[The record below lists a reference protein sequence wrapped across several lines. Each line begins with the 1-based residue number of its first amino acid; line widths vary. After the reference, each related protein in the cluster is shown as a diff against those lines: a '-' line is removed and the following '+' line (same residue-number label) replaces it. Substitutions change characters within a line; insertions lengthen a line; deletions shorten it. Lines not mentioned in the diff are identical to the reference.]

1 MYSVLIN
8 AVLSSSPDY
17 GLLFESLCWP
27 SDSWP
32 GTERV
37 EALTA
42 FIEGLGP
49 LMADSNTT
57 LSQAKKASVKEQI
70 ESVIWTQCLP
80 LLSTISAEA
89 GEGMR
94 CRESTAAACRLVSV
108 CVPLCDEAVPGR
120 VALSVLPSLRLS
132 EEEAPGPGRLGVEVA
147 SEVMAALIPS
157 LSADE
162 QLTLTTLS
170 SALSCIKTLPDALV
184 SKITV
189 RLLLTL
195 LNCCSG
201 ASSGGSLGLILDDLC
216 SWHSA
221 DRTPGATER
230 ALLCLTALSD
240 HLLKPHSLSSSS
252 SSSSSCEPRLS
263 VQFWRLVQDGLTHRD
278 SVSRKRALY
287 LLKKCVALSEEE
299 GVDCPLCPSGEDEIL
314 FRWASSRSKLLREFW
329 EDYALV
335 METLE
340 ENQVHV
346 VRPVLNRIDTLIQT
360 TVNDS
365 QASGQSLFHPSW
377 LLCVYQRMFHSENK
391 SLMREG
397 VCHLLELQVLQ
408 QPDFALAFSQFI
420 VGPFMDVLSETSLFQ
435 RSLEEKVGDCP
446 ELGAKLQVFVATFFS
461 SLPPEHRGRILL
473 HMIQQLCSK
482 HWCAVPLLFLSQ
494 ALSRLP
500 PSPLLG
506 LDGLTAVREVLRCTM
521 VTHQVLLRGAAQ
533 CFLLNSALSLTD
545 VSAVTLDD
553 VFSFLMDFRSDES
566 LCRGTQIWNQTC
578 AWLLENEGSLK
589 PRILDGD
596 CTDATTKKETVRSY
610 VQSEIHAYLRVP
622 ASTGHT
628 ERLPDLREADK
639 LARAILL
646 CVDMERNQLGA
657 EISNTLESLLSPL
670 LDTLSRVSTNIYL
683 PLRKSD
689 KSLQLVLR
697 LFQLGGTPS
706 CQHAGKEQVDS
717 VMVAMKELFYKL
729 VDPIQEFI
737 LRRLFGELQELFDV
751 ERAEL
756 YLCVLRQLAVMYS
769 SAPQHHN
776 KIQQTY
782 FPKLIKY
789 SLKVLQEPNQQ
800 IHSVANQV
808 ARAVAMASLAT
819 VCGLV
824 EQEVIDMR
832 SETIS
837 VLKSLN
843 DYFYNPVASSSQNLS
858 SLENFNKRLQ
868 RPQTGDGSSDVGV
881 QGPLLQD
888 WGRIAANFMRDQW
901 ICLSFL
907 IKAVGIPESVEIV
920 SETLKVALSCSVE
933 ALALLP
939 SDLVLPVLTF
949 METVLPQLLLSEE
962 ALCVEAVTLSWELV
976 QDLSTNAHDFWL
988 ALKGFVSMAFHH
1000 KLLELTDT
1008 QAPTLVATLKQI
1020 STELMELSQSK
1031 SGVFGVL
1038 LQHCCQTWLPTDQG
1052 SGDTACTVFSSV
1064 FSHIN
1069 ILTEACVYGPVFRR
1083 DQRLIQDVQT
1093 YVEQLGEECSAN
1105 VAVTSDD
1112 RDDQLPR
1119 TCVLAFLSRLD
1130 SSNLQ
1135 HERLIEEIVMD
1146 LLKKDNDISKSKV
1159 RYYSNSLQHRVKNR
1173 VWQILLLLLPKLREE
1188 FVATF
1193 VNRVFEAGFC
1203 SNQASVK
1210 YLIEWMMIL
1219 ILVHYPQHM
1228 DSFWACFNMDHEKT
1242 KTSSCTFLSV
1252 LVHFNVI
1259 IPNLTDEAVQLRK
1272 ALDIIL
1278 QWCFNHNFSVRLYAL
1293 LALKRVW
1300 SLAEARAKE
1309 GADGLGGLSTVIK
1322 ACLNQA
1328 EAMQST
1334 GNANKNWMR
1343 IQEHFF
1349 FGAFH
1354 PIRDYSAE
1362 TIFYTFPSL
1371 SELADDEW
1379 IPPWKFEKL
1388 SYFSVSPSF
1397 PLRNT
1402 APDLSQLQPGDWIQQ
1417 DKGEQNKEDRWAEV
1431 QKKITPWRLGI
1442 QEQEPELQL
1451 VPQQRAARLGRLH
1464 GALLVVA
1471 SLIDKPTNLGGLCR
1485 TCEIFGASALVLD
1498 SLRHVSD
1505 KHFQSLSVS
1514 SELWLPLLEV
1524 KPMELTDFLQL
1535 KKSEGYCIVGVEQT
1549 ANSQSLKDYK
1559 FPEKSLL
1566 LLGNEREGIPANLL
1580 QMLDV
1585 CVEIPQQGVIRS
1597 LNVHVSAALLIW
1609 EYTRQHLTSGST
1621 KSTQNTAE
1629 EETSSTAP
1637 WAATI
1642 HEDAPYS

>member
-17 GLLFESLCWP
+17 GLLFESLSWP

-49 LMADSNTT
+49 LLADSDTAPFSAANRRTI
-57 LSQAKKASVKEQI
+57 KDKI
-70 ESVIWTQCLP
+70 DSVIWTQCLP
-80 LLSTISAEA
+80 LLSRISAEA
-89 GEGMR
+89 GEEMR
-94 CRESTAAACRLVSV
+94 CREFTGAACRLVSV

-120 VALSVLPSLRLS
+120 VALSVLPSLQLPEEEVPGTGRLS
-132 EEEAPGPGRLGVEVA
+132 VEVA

-162 QLTLTTLS
+162 QLTLSTLS
-170 SALSCIKTLPDALV
+170 SALSCIKTLPDAMV

-189 RLLLTL
+189 RLVLTL

-201 ASSGGSLGLILDDLC
+201 ARLGSILKLILDDLC
-216 SWHSA
+216 SWHST
-221 DRTPGATER
+221 DRTPVVTER

-240 HLLKPHSLSSSS
+240 HLLKPHSLPSSSS
-252 SSSSSCEPRLS
+252 REPDPRLS
-263 VQFWRLVQDGLTHRD
+263 LQFWRMVQDGLTHRD

-299 GVDCPLCPSGEDEIL
+299 GMDCPLSPSGEDELL
-314 FRWASSRSKLLREFW
+314 FKWAPNRSQLLREFW

-340 ENQVHV
+340 ENQIHV

-365 QASGQSLFHPSW
+365 QASGQGLFHPTW

-397 VCHLLELQVLQ
+397 VFHLLELQVLQ
-408 QPDFALAFSQFI
+408 QPAFALAFSQFI
-420 VGPFMDVLSETSLFQ
+420 VGPFMDVLSETSLFH
-435 RSLEEKVGDCP
+435 RSAGQSVGDCP
-446 ELGAKLQVFVATFFS
+446 ELGAKLQVFMATFFS
-461 SLPPEHRGRILL
+461 SLPSGHRGRILL
-473 HMIQQLCSK
+473 QVIQQLCSK

-494 ALSRLP
+494 ALSKLP
-500 PSPLLG
+500 PGPPLG
-506 LDGLTAVREVLRCTM
+506 IDGLTALREVLRCTM
-521 VTHQVLLRGAAQ
+521 ITHQVLLRGAAQ
-533 CFLLNSALSLTD
+533 CFLLNSALRLTE

-553 VFSFLMDFRSDES
+553 FFSFLMDFRADES
-566 LCRGTQIWNQTC
+566 LCRGTQIWNQSC
-578 AWLLENEGSLK
+578 AWLLDNEDSFK
-589 PRILDGD
+589 PRIVDGD
-596 CTDATTKKETVRSY
+596 YAGAATKKETVRGY
-610 VQSEIHAYLRVP
+610 VQNEIHAYLRVP

-628 ERLPDLREADK
+628 ERLPDPREADK

-646 CVDMERNQLGA
+646 CVDMERNQLRPD
-657 EISNTLESLLSPL
+657 ISNTLESLLSPL

-683 PLRKSD
+683 PVRKSD

-697 LFQLGGTPS
+697 LFQLGRIPS
-706 CQHAGKEQVDS
+706 CQYVGVEQVDD
-717 VMVAMKELFYKL
+717 VMVAMKKLILKL
-729 VDPIQEFI
+729 VGPIQEFI
-737 LRRLFGELQELFDV
+737 LRRLFGELQELCDV
-751 ERAEL
+751 DRAEL
-756 YLCVLRQLAVMYS
+756 YLCVLRQLVVMYS
-769 SAPQHHN
+769 STPQHHN
-776 KIQQTY
+776 TIQQTY
-782 FPKLIKY
+782 FSKLITY
-789 SLKVLQEPNQQ
+789 SLKVLQEPSQQ
-800 IHSVANQV
+800 IYSVANQV
-808 ARAVAMASLAT
+808 TRAVAMASLAT

-824 EQEVIDMR
+824 EQEVSGMR

-843 DYFYNPVASSSQNLS
+843 DYFYNPASSSSQSLLS
-858 SLENFNKRLQ
+858 LGNFNKRLQ
-868 RPQTGDGSSDVGV
+868 KPQTGDGSSDVGL

-907 IKAVGIPESVEIV
+907 IKAVGNPESGEI
-920 SETLKVALSCSVE
+920 SRESDTLKAALSCSVE

-949 METVLPQLLLSEE
+949 IETALPQLVLYEE

-976 QDLSTNAHDFWL
+976 KGLSNNAHDFWP
-988 ALKGFVSMAFHH
+988 ALKGFISVAFHNQ
-1000 KLLELTDT
+1000 LLELTDT
-1008 QAPTLVATLKQI
+1008 QAPTLTATLKQI
-1020 STELMELSQSK
+1020 ATELMELSQSK

-1038 LQHCCQTWLPTDQG
+1038 LEHCCQTWLPTDRG
-1052 SGDTACTVFSSV
+1052 SGDMADTVFSSV

-1093 YVEQLGEECSAN
+1093 YVEQLSEECAAN
-1105 VAVTSDD
+1105 VAVTSDN

-1130 SSNLQ
+1130 SSNVQ
-1135 HERLIEEIVMD
+1135 HERLIEELVMD
-1146 LLKKDNDISKSKV
+1146 LVKKDNGISKSKV

-1173 VWQILLLLLPKLREE
+1173 VWQTLLLLLPKLREE
-1188 FVATF
+1188 FVATLL
-1193 VNRVFEAGFC
+1193 NRVFEAGFC

-1219 ILVHYPQHM
+1219 ILVRYPQHM
-1228 DSFWACFNMDHEKT
+1228 DSFWDCFNMDHEKT

-1252 LVHFNVI
+1252 LVHFDVI
-1259 IPNLTDEAVQLRK
+1259 LPNLKDKAVQLRK

-1300 SLAEARAKE
+1300 SLAEVQAEE
-1309 GADGLGGLSTVIK
+1309 GADGLGGLTTVIK

-1349 FGAFH
+1349 FGAFD
-1354 PIRDYSAE
+1354 PIRDYSVE

-1388 SYFSVSPSF
+1388 SCFSESPSF
-1397 PLRNT
+1397 PLRNP
-1402 APDLSQLQPGDWIQQ
+1402 APDLSHLQPGDWIQQ
-1417 DKGEQNKEDRWAEV
+1417 DKSEQSKEDRWAEV

-1451 VPQQRAARLGRLH
+1451 VPQQRAARLGKLH
-1464 GALLVVA
+1464 GTLLVVA

-1524 KPMELTDFLQL
+1524 KPVELTDFLQL

-1549 ANSQSLKDYK
+1549 ANSQSLQDYQ
-1559 FPEKSLL
+1559 FPEKTLL

-1580 QMLDV
+1580 QMFDV

-1609 EYTRQHLTSGST
+1609 EYTRQHLTSGS
-1621 KSTQNTAE
+1621 AE
-1629 EETSSTAP
+1629 VNSKRN
-1637 WAATI
+1637 
-1642 HEDAPYS
+1642 

>member
-17 GLLFESLCWP
+17 GLLFESLSWP

-32 GTERV
+32 ETERV
-37 EALTA
+37 EALSA
-42 FIEGLGP
+42 FIEGLGS
-49 LMADSNTT
+49 LMADSDTT
-57 LSQAKKASVKEQI
+57 PLTTVNRKSIINKI
-70 ESVIWTQCLP
+70 DSVIWTHCLP
-80 LLSTISAEA
+80 LLSKISAEA
-89 GEGMR
+89 GKGTQ
-94 CRESTAAACRLVSV
+94 CRESTAAACRLMSV
-108 CVPLCDEAVPGR
+108 CLPLCDEVVPGR
-120 VALSVLPSLRLS
+120 VALSVLPSLQMS
-132 EEEAPGPGRLGVEVA
+132 EEDAPAPGRLNVEVA
-147 SEVMAALIPS
+147 SELMAVLIPS
-157 LSADE
+157 LSTDE
-162 QLTLTTLS
+162 HLTLTILT
-170 SALSCIKTLPDALV
+170 SALSCIKTLPDPLV
-184 SKITV
+184 SKVTV

-201 ASSGGSLGLILDDLC
+201 ARLGGVLKLILDDLC
-216 SWHSA
+216 SWHST
-221 DRTPGATER
+221 DRTPVVTER

-240 HLLKPHSLSSSS
+240 HLLKPHSQSPSSSPP
-252 SSSSSCEPRLS
+252 SSCDPRLS
-263 VQFWRLVQDGLTHRD
+263 LQFWRMVQDGLTHRD

-287 LLKKCVALSEEE
+287 LLKKSVALSEEDS
-299 GVDCPLCPSGEDEIL
+299 VDCSLSPSGQDETL
-314 FRWASSRSKLLREFW
+314 FRWTPNRSKLLREFW
-329 EDYALV
+329 EDYVLV

-365 QASGQSLFHPSW
+365 QGQGLFHPSW

-397 VCHLLELQVLQ
+397 VCHMLELQVLQ

-420 VGPFMDVLSETSLFQ
+420 VGPFMDVLSETSLFH
-435 RSLEEKVGDCP
+435 RSVGQSVGDCP
-446 ELGAKLQVFVATFFS
+446 ELGAKLQVFMATFFS
-461 SLPPEHRGRILL
+461 SLPSEHRGRMLL
-473 HMIQQLCSK
+473 QMIQQMCSK

-494 ALSRLP
+494 ALSKLP

-506 LDGLTAVREVLRCTM
+506 IDGLTALREVLRCTM
-521 VTHQVLLRGAAQ
+521 ITHQVLLRGAAQ
-533 CFLLNSALSLTD
+533 CFLLNSALCLTD
-545 VSAVTLDD
+545 VSTVTLDD
-553 VFSFLMDFRSDES
+553 VFSFLMDFRADES
-566 LCRGTQIWNQTC
+566 LCRGTQIWKQLC
-578 AWLLENEGSLK
+578 VWLYDNEGSFK
-589 PRILDGD
+589 PRILNGD
-596 CTDATTKKETVRSY
+596 CADAATKKETVRSY
-610 VQSEIHAYLRVP
+610 VQNEMYTYLRVP
-622 ASTGHT
+622 PSTGHT
-628 ERLPDLREADK
+628 ERLPDQKEADK

-646 CVDMERNQLGA
+646 CVDMERNQLSA
-657 EISNTLESLLSPL
+657 ETANTLESLLSPL
-670 LDTLSRVSTNIYL
+670 LDTLSRVNTNVYL
-683 PLRKSD
+683 PVRKSD
-689 KSLQLVLR
+689 KSLQLIFR
-697 LFQLGGTPS
+697 LFQLGRTPS
-706 CQHAGKEQVDS
+706 CQHAGEEQVDN
-717 VMVAMKELFYKL
+717 VMVAMKKLIFKL
-729 VDPIQEFI
+729 VDPVQEFI
-737 LRRLFGELQELFDV
+737 QRRLFGELQELFDV

-756 YLCVLRQLAVMYS
+756 YLCVLRQLVITYS

-776 KIQQTY
+776 KLQQTC
-782 FPKLIKY
+782 FPKLIKH
-789 SLKVLQEPNQQ
+789 SLRVLQEPSQQ
-800 IHSVANQV
+800 MAS
-808 ARAVAMASLAT
+808 AVAMASVAM
-819 VCGLV
+819 VCDLV
-824 EQEVIDMR
+824 EQRVIDMQP
-832 SETIS
+832 ETIS

-843 DYFYNPVASSSQNLS
+843 DYFYNPASKSPSALG
-858 SLENFNKRLQ
+858 NFNKRLQ
-868 RPQTGDGSSDVGV
+868 KPQTEDCSSDGGV
-881 QGPLLQD
+881 HSPLLQD
-888 WGRIAANFMRDQW
+888 WGRIAAKFMRDQW
-901 ICLSFL
+901 MCLSFL
-907 IKAVGIPESVEIV
+907 IKAVGIPEGVEV
-920 SETLKVALSCSVE
+920 SRVPETLKAALSCAVE

-949 METVLPQLLLSEE
+949 METVLPQLLHCEE
-962 ALCVEAVTLSWELV
+962 TLCVEAVTLSWELV
-976 QDLSTNAHDFWL
+976 QGLTTNAHDFWL
-988 ALKGFVSMAFHH
+988 ALRGFISMAFHH
-1000 KLLELTDT
+1000 KLLELTDS

-1020 STELMELSQSK
+1020 AAELTELSQSK

-1038 LQHCCQTWLPTDQG
+1038 LQHCCQTWLPADRG
-1052 SGDTACTVFSSV
+1052 SGDKAHSTFSCV
-1064 FSHIN
+1064 FSHIS

-1093 YVEQLGEECSAN
+1093 YVEQLGEECAAN
-1105 VAVTSDD
+1105 VAVTSDN

-1119 TCVLAFLSRLD
+1119 ICVLAFLSRLD

-1135 HERLIEEIVMD
+1135 HQRLMEELVLD

-1159 RYYSNSLQHRVKNR
+1159 RYYGNSLQHRVKNR
-1173 VWQILLLLLPKLREE
+1173 VWQTLLLLLPKLREE

-1193 VNRVFEAGFC
+1193 LNRVFEAGFC

-1219 ILVHYPQHM
+1219 ILVYYPQHM
-1228 DSFWACFNMDHEKT
+1228 DSFWACFSMDHEKT

-1259 IPNLTDEAVQLRK
+1259 IPNLKDEAVQLRK

-1300 SLAEARAKE
+1300 TLAEVRARE
-1309 GADGLGGLSTVIK
+1309 GADGFGGLSTVIK
-1322 ACLNQA
+1322 ACLYQA

-1354 PIRDYSAE
+1354 PIRDYSVE

-1388 SYFSVSPSF
+1388 SCFCESPSLA
-1397 PLRNT
+1397 LRN
-1402 APDLSQLQPGDWIQQ
+1402 PSPELSQLQPGDWIQQ
-1417 DKGEQNKEDRWAEV
+1417 DKGEQNKEDRWADV

-1442 QEQEPELQL
+1442 QEQELELQL
-1451 VPQQRAARLGRLH
+1451 VPQQRAARLGKLH

-1524 KPMELTDFLQL
+1524 KPVELTDFLQV

-1549 ANSQSLKDYK
+1549 ANSQSLQDYQ
-1559 FPEKSLL
+1559 FPEKTLL

-1580 QMLDV
+1580 RMLDV

-1609 EYTRQHLTSGST
+1609 EYTRQHLTSGSPEVDS
-1621 KSTQNTAE
+1621 KRS
-1629 EETSSTAP
+1629 
-1637 WAATI
+1637 
-1642 HEDAPYS
+1642 

>member
-17 GLLFESLCWP
+17 DLLFESLSWP

-49 LMADSNTT
+49 LLADSDTAPFSAT
-57 LSQAKKASVKEQI
+57 KRRSIKDKI
-70 ESVIWTQCLP
+70 DWVIWTQCLP
-80 LLSTISAEA
+80 FLSRISAEA
-89 GEGMR
+89 GEDMR

-120 VALSVLPSLRLS
+120 VALSVLPSLQLP
-132 EEEAPGPGRLGVEVA
+132 EEEVFGPGRLSVEVA

-170 SALSCIKTLPDALV
+170 CALSCIKTLPDALV

-189 RLLLTL
+189 RLVLTL
-195 LNCCSG
+195 LNSCSG
-201 ASSGGSLGLILDDLC
+201 TKLRSILKLILDDLC
-216 SWHSA
+216 SWHST
-221 DRTPGATER
+221 DRTPVVTER

-240 HLLKPHSLSSSS
+240 HLLKPHSLPSNSPPPSSSS
-252 SSSSSCEPRLS
+252 SSSSSCQPDPRLS
-263 VQFWRLVQDGLTHRD
+263 LQFWRMVQDGLTHKD

-299 GVDCPLCPSGEDEIL
+299 GVHCPLSPSGEDELL
-314 FRWASSRSKLLREFW
+314 FKWAPNRSKLLREFW

-340 ENQVHV
+340 ENQIHV

-365 QASGQSLFHPSW
+365 QASGQGLFHPTW

-408 QPDFALAFSQFI
+408 QPAFALAFSQFV
-420 VGPFMDVLSETSLFQ
+420 VGPFMDVLSETSLFH
-435 RSLEEKVGDCP
+435 RSVGQSVGDCP
-446 ELGAKLQVFVATFFS
+446 ELGAKLQVFMATFFS
-461 SLPPEHRGRILL
+461 SLPSEHRGCMLL

-494 ALSRLP
+494 ALSKLP
-500 PSPLLG
+500 PGPMLG
-506 LDGLTAVREVLRCTM
+506 IDGLTALREVLRCTM
-521 VTHQVLLRGAAQ
+521 ITHQVLLRGAAQ
-533 CFLLNSALSLTD
+533 CFLLNSAFRLTE

-553 VFSFLMDFRSDES
+553 VFSFLMDFRAEES
-566 LCRGTQIWNQTC
+566 LCRGTQIWNQSC
-578 AWLLENEGSLK
+578 AWLLDNEGSFK
-589 PRILDGD
+589 PRIMDGD
-596 CTDATTKKETVRSY
+596 CAGAATRRETVRGY
-610 VQSEIHAYLRVP
+610 VQSQIHTYLRVP
-622 ASTGHT
+622 VSTGHT
-628 ERLPDLREADK
+628 ERLPDPREADK

-657 EISNTLESLLSPL
+657 EICNTLESLLSPL

-697 LFQLGGTPS
+697 LFQLGGIPR
-706 CQHAGKEQVDS
+706 CQHFGEERVDN
-717 VMVAMKELFYKL
+717 VMVAMEKL
-729 VDPIQEFI
+729 IFKVVDPIQEFI
-737 LRRLFGELQELFDV
+737 LRQLFGELQELCDV

-756 YLCVLRQLAVMYS
+756 YLCVLRQLVVMYS
-769 SAPQHHN
+769 STPQCHN

-789 SLKVLQEPNQQ
+789 SLKVLQERSQQ

-819 VCGLV
+819 VCGLM
-824 EQEVIDMR
+824 EQEVTGMQ

-843 DYFYNPVASSSQNLS
+843 DYFYNSVSSSSQ
-858 SLENFNKRLQ
+858 SLFSLGNFNKRLQ
-868 RPQTGDGSSDVGV
+868 KPQTGDGSSDL

-907 IKAVGIPESVEIV
+907 IRAVGIPESVEI
-920 SETLKVALSCSVE
+920 SRASNALKAALSCSVE

-949 METVLPQLLLSEE
+949 METVLPQLLLYEE
-962 ALCVEAVTLSWELV
+962 ALCVEAVTLSWQLV
-976 QDLSTNAHDFWL
+976 QGLSNNAHDFWP
-988 ALKGFVSMAFHH
+988 ALKGFISVAFHH

-1008 QAPTLVATLKQI
+1008 HAPTLMATLKQI
-1020 STELMELSQSK
+1020 AIELMELSQSK

-1038 LQHCCQTWLPTDQG
+1038 LQHCCQTWLPTGRG
-1052 SGDTACTVFSSV
+1052 SNDTADIVFSSV

-1093 YVEQLGEECSAN
+1093 YVEQLGEECAAN
-1105 VAVTSDD
+1105 VAITSDN

-1135 HERLIEEIVMD
+1135 HERLIEELVMD
-1146 LLKKDNDISKSKV
+1146 LVKRDNEISKSKV

-1173 VWQILLLLLPKLREE
+1173 VWQTLLLLLPKLREE
-1188 FVATF
+1188 FVATLL
-1193 VNRVFEAGFC
+1193 NSVFEAGFC

-1219 ILVHYPQHM
+1219 ILVHYPQHI

-1252 LVHFNVI
+1252 LVHFDVI
-1259 IPNLTDEAVQLRK
+1259 IPNLKNKAVQLRK

-1300 SLAEARAKE
+1300 NLAEVQAEE

-1349 FGAFH
+1349 FGAFD
-1354 PIRDYSAE
+1354 PIRDYSVE

-1388 SYFSVSPSF
+1388 SCFSESPSF
-1397 PLRNT
+1397 PLRNP

-1417 DKGEQNKEDRWAEV
+1417 DKSEQSKEDRWAEV

-1451 VPQQRAARLGRLH
+1451 VPQQRAARLGKLH

-1524 KPMELTDFLQL
+1524 KPMELIDFLQV

-1549 ANSQSLKDYK
+1549 ANSQSLQDYQ
-1559 FPEKSLL
+1559 FPEKTLL

-1580 QMLDV
+1580 QMFDV

-1609 EYTRQHLTSGST
+1609 EYTRQHLTSGS
-1621 KSTQNTAE
+1621 AE
-1629 EETSSTAP
+1629 VNSKRS
-1637 WAATI
+1637 
-1642 HEDAPYS
+1642 

>member
-1 MYSVLIN
+1 MYSVLMT

-17 GLLFESLCWP
+17 DRLFEALSWP
-27 SDSWP
+27 SESWP
-32 GTERV
+32 GTKRV

-42 FIEGLGP
+42 LIEGLGP
-49 LMADSNTT
+49 LLADSDTT
-57 LSQAKKASVKEQI
+57 AFTVAKRQRIQEKI

-80 LLSTISAEA
+80 LFSRISAEA
-89 GEGMR
+89 GDDVR
-94 CRESTAAACRLVSV
+94 CRESTAAACRLLSV
-108 CVPLCDEAVPGR
+108 CVPLCEEAVPGR
-120 VALSVLPSLRLS
+120 VALSILPSLQLS
-132 EEEAPGPGRLGVEVA
+132 DEELPGPGRLSVEVA
-147 SEVMAALIPS
+147 SEVLASLIPS

-162 QLTLTTLS
+162 QLTLSTLS

-201 ASSGGSLGLILDDLC
+201 VKLKNILKLIHDDLC
-216 SWHSA
+216 SWHCTE
-221 DRTPGATER
+221 RTPVVTER
-230 ALLCLTALSD
+230 VLLCLTAMSD
-240 HLLKPHSLSSSS
+240 HLLKPADIFPSCT
-252 SSSSSCEPRLS
+252 SSSSCEPDPRLS
-263 VQFWRLVQDGLTHRD
+263 LQFWRMVQDGLTHRD

-287 LLKKCVALSEEE
+287 LLKRCVALSEEE
-299 GVDCPLCPSGEDEIL
+299 QVDCPLSPSDEGETL
-314 FRWASSRSKLLREFW
+314 FKWAPNRSKLLREFW

-340 ENQVHV
+340 ENQIHV

-365 QASGQSLFHPSW
+365 QASGEGLLHPSW

-408 QPDFALAFSQFI
+408 QPAFALAFSQFI
-420 VGPFMDVLSETSLFQ
+420 VGPFMDVLSETSLFH
-435 RSLEEKVGDCP
+435 RSIGQSVGDCP
-446 ELGAKLQVFVATFFS
+446 ELGAKLQVFMTTFFS
-461 SLPPEHRGRILL
+461 SLPSEHRAHVLL
-473 HMIQQLCSK
+473 QLIQQLGSK

-494 ALSRLP
+494 ALSKLP

-506 LDGLTAVREVLRCTM
+506 ISGLTALREVLRCTM
-521 VTHQVLLRGAAQ
+521 ITHQVLLRGAAQ
-533 CFLLNSALSLTD
+533 CFLLNSALCLAE
-545 VSAVTLDD
+545 VSTVTLDEF
-553 VFSFLMDFRSDES
+553 FSFLMHFRADES
-566 LCRGTQIWNQTC
+566 LCRGTQIWNQLC
-578 AWLLENEGSLK
+578 AWLSDNEGGFK
-589 PRILDGD
+589 ARITDGD
-596 CTDATTKKETVRSY
+596 STGAATKKETVRGY
-610 VQSEIHAYLRVP
+610 VQAEIQAYLQVP
-622 ASTGHT
+622 ASTGQT
-628 ERLPDLREADK
+628 ERLPDSKEADK

-646 CVDMERNQLGA
+646 CVDMEKGQPGTV
-657 EISNTLESLLSPL
+657 ICNTLESLLSPL

-683 PLRKSD
+683 PVRKSD
-689 KSLQLVLR
+689 KSLQLMLR
-697 LFQLGGTPS
+697 LLQLGGTPGR
-706 CQHAGKEQVDS
+706 QRVAEEQGDS
-717 VMVAMKELFYKL
+717 VMVAMEKHIFKV

-737 LRRLFGELQELFDV
+737 LRRLCGELQELFDV
-751 ERAEL
+751 ERAEM
-756 YLCVLRQLAVMYS
+756 YLGVLKQLVVMYS
-769 SAPQHHN
+769 STPQRLS
-776 KIQQTY
+776 KIQQND
-782 FPKLIKY
+782 FPKLIKH
-789 SLKVLQEPNQQ
+789 SVRVLQEPSQQ
-800 IHSVANQV
+800 VPSVANQV
-808 ARAVAMASLAT
+808 SRAVAMASLAS
-819 VCGLV
+819 VCSLL

-832 SETIS
+832 SETLS
-837 VLKSLN
+837 ALKELN
-843 DYFYNPVASSSQNLS
+843 DYLYSSLSSSSQSQL
-858 SLENFNKRLQ
+858 LLGNFNKRLLK
-868 RPQTGDGSSDVGV
+868 PQTGDCSSDLAV

-888 WGRIAANFMRDQW
+888 WGRIAANYMRDQW
-901 ICLSFL
+901 ISLSFL
-907 IKAVGIPESVEIV
+907 IKAVGIPEICRAPD
-920 SETLKVALSCSVE
+920 TLKAALSCSVE

-949 METVLPQLLLSEE
+949 METALPQLLLDEE
-962 ALCVEAVTLSWELV
+962 ALCVEAVTLSWDLV
-976 QDLSTNAHDFWL
+976 QGLSTNAHDFWP
-988 ALKGFVSMAFHH
+988 ALKGFISMAFHR
-1000 KLLELTDT
+1000 KLLELTHSR
-1008 QAPTLVATLKQI
+1008 ALTLMATLKQI
-1020 STELMELSQSK
+1020 ASELIELSQSK

-1038 LQHCCQTWLPTDQG
+1038 LQHCCQTWLPTGRGCGDQA
-1052 SGDTACTVFSSV
+1052 DTVFSSV
-1064 FSHIN
+1064 FSYIS

-1083 DQRLIQDVQT
+1083 DQRLTQDVQT
-1093 YVEQLGEECSAN
+1093 YLEQLGEECAGN
-1105 VAVTSDD
+1105 GVVTSDD
-1112 RDDQLPR
+1112 RDEQLPR

-1130 SSNLQ
+1130 PSNLQ
-1135 HERLIEEIVMD
+1135 HERVIEELVIA

-1173 VWQILLLLLPKLREE
+1173 VWQTLLLLLPKLREE
-1188 FVATF
+1188 FVATLL
-1193 VNRVFEAGFC
+1193 NPVFEAGFC

-1219 ILVHYPQHM
+1219 ILIHYPQHL
-1228 DSFWACFNMDHEKT
+1228 DSFWTCFSMDHEKT
-1242 KTSSCTFLSV
+1242 KTSVCTFLSV
-1252 LVHFNVI
+1252 LVHLNVI
-1259 IPNLTDEAVQLRK
+1259 MPNLKDKAAQLRK

-1300 SLAEARAKE
+1300 GLAEEE

-1334 GNANKNWMR
+1334 GNANKNWIR

-1354 PIRDYSAE
+1354 PIRDYSVE

-1371 SELADDEW
+1371 SDLADDEW

-1388 SYFSVSPSF
+1388 SRFSESPSF
-1397 PLRNT
+1397 PLKNP

-1417 DKGEQNKEDRWAEV
+1417 DKGEQDKEERWAEV

-1451 VPQQRAARLGRLH
+1451 VPPQRAARLGKLH
-1464 GALLVVA
+1464 GALMVVA

-1498 SLRHVSD
+1498 SLRHVGD

-1524 KPMELTDFLQL
+1524 KPVELADFLQV

-1549 ANSQSLKDYK
+1549 ANSQSLQDYQ
-1559 FPEKSLL
+1559 FPEKTLL

-1609 EYTRQHLTSGST
+1609 EYTRQHLTSG
-1621 KSTQNTAE
+1621 
-1629 EETSSTAP
+1629 
-1637 WAATI
+1637 
-1642 HEDAPYS
+1642 

>member
-17 GLLFESLCWP
+17 DLLFESLTWP

-42 FIEGLGP
+42 FIEALGP
-49 LMADSNTT
+49 LLADSDRT
-57 LSQAKKASVKEQI
+57 LFSAAKRQCIKDKI
-70 ESVIWTQCLP
+70 DSVIWTQSLP
-80 LLSTISAEA
+80 LLSRISADG

-94 CRESTAAACRLVSV
+94 CRESTAAACRLLSV

-120 VALSVLPSLRLS
+120 VALAVLPSLQLS
-132 EEEAPGPGRLGVEVA
+132 EEEGPAPGRLSVEVA
-147 SEVMAALIPS
+147 NEVMAALLPF
-157 LSADE
+157 LDE
-162 QLTLTTLS
+162 QCTFTTLS
-170 SALSCIKTLPDALV
+170 AALSCIKTLPDALV

-189 RLLLTL
+189 RLLLTV

-201 ASSGGSLGLILDDLC
+201 ARLTGILELILDDLC
-216 SWHSA
+216 IWHST
-221 DRTPGATER
+221 DRTPVVTER
-230 ALLCLTALSD
+230 ALLCLTVLSD
-240 HLLKPHSLSSSS
+240 HLLKPHSLPFSSST
-252 SSSSSCEPRLS
+252 SCEPDPRLS
-263 VQFWRLVQDGLTHRD
+263 LQFWRMVQDGLTHRD

-287 LLKKCVALSEEE
+287 LLKMCVALSEEE
-299 GVDCPLCPSGEDEIL
+299 GVDCPLSSSEADDIL
-314 FRWASSRSKLLREFW
+314 FKWASNRSKLLREFW

-340 ENQVHV
+340 ENQIHV
-346 VRPVLNRIDTLIQT
+346 VRPVLNRIDSLIQT

-365 QASGQSLFHPSW
+365 QVSDQGCFHPSW

-397 VCHLLELQVLQ
+397 VCHLLELRVLQ
-408 QPDFALAFSQFI
+408 QPGFALAFSEFI
-420 VGPFMDVLSETSLFQ
+420 VGPFMDVLSETSLFHKSVEQ
-435 RSLEEKVGDCP
+435 RVGDCP
-446 ELGAKLQVFVATFFS
+446 ELGAKLQVFITTFFS
-461 SLPPEHRGRILL
+461 NLPSEHRGHMLL
-473 HMIQQLCSK
+473 QMIQQLCSK
-482 HWCAVPLLFLSQ
+482 HWCAAPLLFLSQ
-494 ALSRLP
+494 ALSNLP
-500 PSPLLG
+500 PNPLLG
-506 LDGLTAVREVLRCTM
+506 IEGLTALREVLRCTM
-521 VTHQVLLRGAAQ
+521 ITHQVLLRGAAQ
-533 CFLLNSALSLTD
+533 CFLLNSALCLTE
-545 VSAVTLDD
+545 VSTVTLDD
-553 VFSFLMDFRSDES
+553 VFSFLIHFRADES
-566 LCRGTQIWNQTC
+566 LCRGTKIWNQLC
-578 AWLLENEGSLK
+578 VWLLDNEGCFK
-589 PRILDGD
+589 PRIMDGD
-596 CTDATTKKETVRSY
+596 CTGAAIKEETVRGY
-610 VQSEIHAYLRVP
+610 VQSEMLAYLRVP

-628 ERLPDLREADK
+628 EKLPDSREADK

-646 CVDMERNQLGA
+646 CVDMERNQLAA
-657 EISNTLESLLSPL
+657 EITNSLESLLSPL
-670 LDTLSRVSTNIYL
+670 LDTLSRVNTNIYL

-706 CQHAGKEQVDS
+706 RQQVGEEQVNT
-717 VMVAMKELFYKL
+717 VMVAMERFIFKV

-737 LRRLFGELQELFDV
+737 LRQLLGELQELFDV

-756 YLCVLRQLAVMYS
+756 YLCVLRQLVIMYS
-769 SAPQHHN
+769 STPQHRT

-782 FPKLIKY
+782 FPKLIRH
-789 SLKVLQEPNQQ
+789 SLKVLQEPSQQ
-800 IHSVANQV
+800 ILSVANQV

-819 VCGLV
+819 VCALV
-824 EQEVIDMR
+824 EQKGIDVR

-837 VLKSLN
+837 VLKSVN
-843 DYFYNPVASSSQNLS
+843 DYFFNPVSSSINKNLQ
-858 SLENFNKRLQ
+858 K
-868 RPQTGDGSSDVGV
+868 PQTADGSCDVGV
-881 QGPLLQD
+881 QGRLLQD

-901 ICLSFL
+901 ICLSSL
-907 IKAVGIPESVEIV
+907 IKTIGIPESGEI
-920 SETLKVALSCSVE
+920 SRAPDALKAALSCSVE

-949 METVLPQLLLSEE
+949 METVLPQVLLYDE
-962 ALCVEAVTLSWELV
+962 ALCAEAVTLSWEMV
-976 QDLSTNAHDFWL
+976 QGLSTNAHDFWPS
-988 ALKGFVSMAFHH
+988 LKGFVSMAFHH
-1000 KLLELTDT
+1000 KLLELSDSS
-1008 QAPTLVATLKQI
+1008 APTLLATLKLI
-1020 STELMELSQSK
+1020 ATELMVLSQSK

-1038 LQHCCQTWLPTDQG
+1038 LPHCCETWLPTDRG
-1052 SGDTACTVFSSV
+1052 SSDTMFSSV

-1083 DQRLIQDVQT
+1083 DQRLIQDVQA
-1093 YVEQLGEECSAN
+1093 YVEQLGEECAAN
-1105 VAVTSDD
+1105 VAVTSDN

-1130 SSNLQ
+1130 PSNLQ
-1135 HERLIEEIVMD
+1135 HERLIEELVMD

-1173 VWQILLLLLPKLREE
+1173 VWQTLLLLLPKMREK
-1188 FVATF
+1188 FVTT
-1193 VNRVFEAGFC
+1193 VLNCVFEAGFC
-1203 SNQASVK
+1203 SNHASVK

-1219 ILVHYPQHM
+1219 ILIRYPQHM
-1228 DSFWACFNMDHEKT
+1228 DSFWACFNRDHEKT
-1242 KTSSCTFLSV
+1242 KTSICTFLSV

-1259 IPNLTDEAVQLRK
+1259 VPNLKDKDVHIRK

-1300 SLAEARAKE
+1300 SLAGVRAEE
-1309 GADGLGGLSTVIK
+1309 GAESFGGLSTVIK
-1322 ACLNQA
+1322 ACLSQA
-1328 EAMQST
+1328 EAMQNT
-1334 GNANKNWMR
+1334 GNANKNWTR

-1371 SELADDEW
+1371 SELADEEW
-1379 IPPWKFEKL
+1379 IPPSKFEKL
-1388 SYFSVSPSF
+1388 CCFCESPSF
-1397 PLRNT
+1397 PLRNP

-1417 DKGEQNKEDRWAEV
+1417 DKGEQNKEERWAEV

-1451 VPQQRAARLGRLH
+1451 VPQQRAARLTKQH

-1485 TCEIFGASALVLD
+1485 TCEIFGASTLVLD
-1498 SLRHVSD
+1498 SLRHISD

-1524 KPMELTDFLQL
+1524 KPMELTDFLQV

-1549 ANSQSLKDYK
+1549 ANSQSLQDYQ
-1559 FPEKSLL
+1559 FPEKTLL

-1580 QMLDV
+1580 QMFDV
-1585 CVEIPQQGVIRS
+1585 CVEIPQQGVTRS

-1609 EYTRQHLTSGST
+1609 EYTRQHLTSGSR
-1621 KSTQNTAE
+1621 KVNSKPE
-1629 EETSSTAP
+1629 
-1637 WAATI
+1637 I
-1642 HEDAPYS
+1642 